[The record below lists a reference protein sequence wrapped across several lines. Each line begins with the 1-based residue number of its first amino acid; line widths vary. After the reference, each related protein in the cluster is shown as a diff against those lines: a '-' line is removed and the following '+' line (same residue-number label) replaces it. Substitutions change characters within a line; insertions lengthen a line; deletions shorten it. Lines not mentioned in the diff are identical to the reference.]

1 MQATH
6 RLLGLDIT
14 ELAAIVNACTV
25 VILVFVNAYYLKIA
39 KRQTEAAMAQA
50 KESQRQADAAMENLK
65 LAKAQAQR
73 QAVQELTIVIAMLR
87 GVAADVEFWK
97 AIVKEHWNTAPSTVH
112 LVPEDWP
119 LVVYHNGR
127 VSAELRKKVLD
138 LHATLANANYQIT
151 RFLSAPVTSRDPSIL
166 NPAYTNLVNLTPEL
180 DYIIQVLEDF
190 ERSAPTFVP

>member
-14 ELAAIVNACTV
+14 ELAAIVNAGTV

-65 LAKAQAQR
+65 LAKAQAQK

-87 GVAADVEFWK
+87 GG
-97 AIVKEHWNTAPSTVH
+97 S
-112 LVPEDWP
+112 
-119 LVVYHNGR
+119 
-127 VSAELRKKVLD
+127 
-138 LHATLANANYQIT
+138 
-151 RFLSAPVTSRDPSIL
+151 
-166 NPAYTNLVNLTPEL
+166 
-180 DYIIQVLEDF
+180 
-190 ERSAPTFVP
+190 